1 MLPEGG
7 KLIKVFV
14 VARVRVYREGVERCL
29 AEVPRIVVAGSAAA
43 PAQARL
49 SVPGTR
55 PDVLLLDLGADAG
68 QSFIR
73 EVRTTSP
80 STKVVGLGDGGA
92 VADVIGFVESGML
105 GYLAADATLPELVTA
120 IERASRGEATCP
132 PHVTAR
138 LFDRLA
144 GRAADRARVGPAAR
158 LTAREWEILRLIDRG
173 LANKEIARALSIS
186 LSTVKNHVHHLL
198 RKLQVD
204 RRAEATE
211 ILRYADVSG

>member
-1 MLPEGG
+1 
-7 KLIKVFV
+7 LIKVFV
-14 VARVRVYREGVERCL
+14 VARVRVYRDSVERCL
-29 AEVPRIVVAGSAAA
+29 ADSPRIVVAGSAAE
-43 PAQARL
+43 PAQAGPAV
-49 SVPGTR
+49 SSAR
-55 PDVLLLDLGADAG
+55 PDVLLLDLGTDAG
-68 QSFIR
+68 QSFTR

-80 STKVVGLGDGGA
+80 ATKVVGLADGA

-105 GYLAADATLPELVTA
+105 GYLPADATLPELVTA

-132 PHVTAR
+132 PHLAAR

-144 GRAADRARVGPAAR
+144 ARAAGSQARLGSAHR

-173 LANKEIARALSIS
+173 LANKEIARTLSIS

-204 RRAEATE
+204 RRTAATE
-211 ILRYADVSG
+211 LLRHADVST